1 LGRKTWLNSGAI
13 SAQPTQNLFGLMAMT
28 LMKALGFINAL
39 NAMLWVLRIKLRQLI
54 LKSQSFDALNAV
66 LGCLLIRSV
75 LHVRFS

>member
-1 LGRKTWLNSGAI
+1 MDT
-13 SAQPTQNLFGLMAMT
+13 T

-39 NAMLWVLRIKLRQLI
+39 NAMLWVLRMKLRQPI

-75 LHVRFS
+75 LHVQFS